1 MSDNELGFLNY
12 EEYLKQNINC
22 YLEAFVQFY
31 GEDSREFI
39 TEKFKNAIYIEYQDI
54 NETKNFIYKLEKK
67 YTKLYF
73 EEELKKAGIDDQ
85 SDKFIGNYSF
95 ENECIMPLSSFKK
108 FYELYMMGFDLRK
121 KRFVEIGLELFKKV
135 KSDITIDEYI
145 NYMNNGNIPQYFF
158 VGKPKYLYNS
168 IMYYMNINN
177 CENEYSKAKDI
188 FFENF
193 ESDFF
198 EIDRNNFFNCE
209 VFNKY
214 KTIYEC
220 YKRALIK
227 YEFLQKSLKP
237 FKEYVCKSKSLE
249 ESLHKKYYKEFVYQC
264 SFLFNDEELSKID
277 AYFNSSTFLS
287 KPECLNILSYS
298 LNTITTINSFSENS
312 QKKLDNIGTSS
323 WERDLI
329 IDDRIKYFKAKG
341 IDFGNDYQLYLNS
354 VTVKSIWPSNE
365 IALKVE
371 KLRENY
377 NTKFNEE
384 YYCNISRYKEIKNEL
399 SKYEFVDKESINNA
413 INYISNSTFVLP
425 NSIIVDND
433 VKLFPLVNIN
443 VSDNNYLDHYIVHEL
458 NHLCETSIISKN
470 GKIKYISG
478 WDVDNSDNLDDDITD
493 DGFNNIRKYE
503 LFNEAIN
510 ELIAQDI
517 SKIMASNNIFVFND
531 RDNTEYKGST
541 SYEQT
546 NFLINEFYHEF
557 FDDIIASR
565 KNGNIQI
572 IFDRV
577 GKENFDS
584 LNRLFN
590 VFRKNFKGNKYYK
603 LRSSVK
609 NNEKNL
615 DTKLFYEIIEKKNEI
630 LNSMRNYNKK
640 NISK

>member
-1 MSDNELGFLNY
+1 
-12 EEYLKQNINC
+12 
-22 YLEAFVQFY
+22 
-31 GEDSREFI
+31 
-39 TEKFKNAIYIEYQDI
+39 
-54 NETKNFIYKLEKK
+54 
-67 YTKLYF
+67 
-73 EEELKKAGIDDQ
+73 
-85 SDKFIGNYSF
+85 
-95 ENECIMPLSSFKK
+95 MPFSSFKK
-108 FYELYMMGFDLRK
+108 IYELYMMGFDLRK

-249 ESLHKKYYKEFVYQC
+249 ESFHKKYYKEFVYQC
-264 SFLFNDEELSKID
+264 SFLFNDEELSKLD

-287 KPECLNILSYS
+287 KPECLNILSHS

-433 VKLFPLVNIN
+433 VKLFPLVNIS

-470 GKIKYISG
+470 GKNQYISG

-510 ELIAQDI
+510 ELIA
-517 SKIMASNNIFVFND
+517 
-531 RDNTEYKGST
+531 
-541 SYEQT
+541 
-546 NFLINEFYHEF
+546 
-557 FDDIIASR
+557 
-565 KNGNIQI
+565 
-572 IFDRV
+572 
-577 GKENFDS
+577 
-584 LNRLFN
+584 
-590 VFRKNFKGNKYYK
+590 
-603 LRSSVK
+603 
-609 NNEKNL
+609 
-615 DTKLFYEIIEKKNEI
+615 
-630 LNSMRNYNKK
+630 
-640 NISK
+640 

>member
-12 EEYLKQNINC
+12 EEYLKKNINC

-39 TEKFKNAIYIEYQDI
+39 TEKFKNAIYIGYQDVKEKEAFI
-54 NETKNFIYKLEKK
+54 NKLEKN

-73 EEELKKAGIDDQ
+73 EEELKKAGIDEQ
-85 SDKFIGNYSF
+85 PNKFIGNYSF

-108 FYELYMMGFDLRK
+108 FYELY
-121 KRFVEIGLELFKKV
+121 VIGKEGHRQTFIENGLKIFKNIKP
-135 KSDITIDEYI
+135 DITIEEYI
-145 NYMNNGNIPQYFF
+145 NYMNNGNVPQYFF

-177 CENEYSKAKDI
+177 CENEYNRIK
-188 FFENF
+188 
-193 ESDFF
+193 
-198 EIDRNNFFNCE
+198 NNFFE
-209 VFNKY
+209 TFAMDFNEFDKDNFFHSKEFDKY

-227 YEFLQKSLKP
+227 YENLQKSLKP

-249 ESLHKKYYKEFVYQC
+249 ESLHKKYYKEFIYQC

-277 AYFNSSTFLS
+277 AYFNSSTILN
-287 KPECLNILSYS
+287 KPECLNTLSHS

-312 QKKLDNIGTSS
+312 QKKLDNIETPT
-323 WERDLI
+323 WERKLI

-354 VTVKSIWPSNE
+354 VTAKSIWPSNE
-365 IALKVE
+365 TVLKVE

-377 NTKFNEE
+377 NTKFSDE
-384 YYCNISRYKEIKNEL
+384 YYCNISRYKEIKDEL

-443 VSDNNYLDHYIVHEL
+443 VSDNKYLDHYIVHEL

-470 GKIKYISG
+470 GKNQYISG
-478 WDVDNSDNLDDDITD
+478 WDIEESSNLNQNTNDD
-493 DGFNNIRKYE
+493 FNTIRKYE
-503 LFNEAIN
+503 LFNEVIN

-517 SKIMASNNIFVFND
+517 SKIMINNNMFVFND
-531 RDNTEYKGST
+531 KDNVEYTQNT
-541 SYEQT
+541 SYERT
-546 NFLINEFYHEF
+546 AFLIRDFYNEFF
-557 FDDIIASR
+557 SDIIKSR
-565 KNGNIQI
+565 KNGNVQVIY
-572 IFDRV
+572 DKV
-577 GKENFDS
+577 GKENFDE
-584 LNRLFN
+584 LNKLFHD
-590 VFRKNFKGNKYYK
+590 FHKNFEGKKYYK
-603 LRSSVK
+603 LMNSIQNK
-609 NNEKNL
+609 EKNS
-615 DTKLFYEIIEKKNEI
+615 DTELFYKIVEKRDQI
-630 LNSMRNYNKK
+630 LNNMRNYNEK

>member
-95 ENECIMPLSSFKK
+95 ENECIMPFSSFKK

-277 AYFNSSTFLS
+277 AYFNSSAFLS
-287 KPECLNILSYS
+287 KPECLNILSHS

-323 WERDLI
+323 WERKLI

-470 GKIKYISG
+470 GKNQYISG
-478 WDVDNSDNLDDDITD
+478 WDIEESSNLNQNTNDD
-493 DGFNNIRKYE
+493 FNTIRKYE
-503 LFNEAIN
+503 LFNEIIN

-517 SKIMASNNIFVFND
+517 SKIMINNNMFVFND
-531 RDNTEYKGST
+531 KDNVKYMQNT
-541 SYEQT
+541 SYERT
-546 NFLINEFYHEF
+546 AFLIRDFYNEFF
-557 FDDIIASR
+557 SDIIKSR
-565 KNGNIQI
+565 KNGNIQVI
-572 IFDRV
+572 YDKV
-577 GKENFDS
+577 GKENFDE
-584 LNRLFN
+584 LNELFHD
-590 VFRKNFKGNKYYK
+590 FYKNFKGNKYYK
-603 LRSSVK
+603 LMNSLQNK
-609 NNEKNL
+609 EKNI
-615 DTKLFYEIIEKKNEI
+615 DTEVFYKIIEKRNQI
-630 LNSMRNYNKK
+630 LNNMRSYKEN

>member
-39 TEKFKNAIYIEYQDI
+39 TEKFKNAIYIEYQDV
-54 NETKNFIYKLEKK
+54 NETKNFINKLEKK

-95 ENECIMPLSSFKK
+95 ENECIMPFSSFKK
-108 FYELYMMGFDLRK
+108 FYELYKFGEEGRRK
-121 KRFVEIGLELFKKV
+121 NFIENGLKAFKNIKP
-135 KSDITIDEYI
+135 DITVEEYI
-145 NYMNNGNIPQYFF
+145 KYMNNGNIPEYFF
-158 VGKPKYLYNS
+158 VGKPIYLYNS

-277 AYFNSSTFLS
+277 AYFNSSAFLS
-287 KPECLNILSYS
+287 KPECLNILSHS

-312 QKKLDNIGTSS
+312 QKN
-323 WERDLI
+323 LI
-329 IDDRIKYFKAKG
+329 I
-341 IDFGNDYQLYLNS
+341 L
-354 VTVKSIWPSNE
+354 
-365 IALKVE
+365 
-371 KLRENY
+371 
-377 NTKFNEE
+377 
-384 YYCNISRYKEIKNEL
+384 EL
-399 SKYEFVDKESINNA
+399 
-413 INYISNSTFVLP
+413 P
-425 NSIIVDND
+425 
-433 VKLFPLVNIN
+433 
-443 VSDNNYLDHYIVHEL
+443 
-458 NHLCETSIISKN
+458 
-470 GKIKYISG
+470 
-478 WDVDNSDNLDDDITD
+478 
-493 DGFNNIRKYE
+493 
-503 LFNEAIN
+503 
-510 ELIAQDI
+510 
-517 SKIMASNNIFVFND
+517 
-531 RDNTEYKGST
+531 
-541 SYEQT
+541 
-546 NFLINEFYHEF
+546 
-557 FDDIIASR
+557 
-565 KNGNIQI
+565 
-572 IFDRV
+572 V
-577 GKENFDS
+577 GKES
-584 LNRLFN
+584 
-590 VFRKNFKGNKYYK
+590 
-603 LRSSVK
+603 
-609 NNEKNL
+609 
-615 DTKLFYEIIEKKNEI
+615 
-630 LNSMRNYNKK
+630 
-640 NISK
+640 